1 MRRCIPFAAAF
12 ATFAFAAFPLA
23 AQAQSFRCVGKDGKK
38 YYGQII
44 PRACIGQP
52 YEQLNMQ
59 GMVIKRFDPAIDNED
74 PATKAAQEEKQRA
87 KEAAAREEA
96 RRSRALLATYTSEKD
111 IDAARARALA
121 EPQRQIADIEANI
134 AQREKRLDE
143 LTKRKPAPNQPAAA
157 LQSEIETTRSGIA
170 AQQELLAVKKQVVEA
185 IKARYD
191 EDKKRYQQLTR
202 GR

>member
-1 MRRCIPFAAAF
+1 M
-12 ATFAFAAFPLA
+12 L
-23 AQAQSFRCVGKDGKK
+23 FRSGKK
-38 YYGQII
+38 YYGQVI

-59 GMVIKRFDPAIDNED
+59 GMVIKRFDPTVDNED
-74 PATKAAQEEKQRA
+74 PATRAAEEEKQRE
-87 KEAAAREEA
+87 KDAAAREEA

-134 AQREKRLDE
+134 AQREKRFAE
-143 LTKRKPAPNQPAAA
+143 IKGQKPAPNQ
-157 LQSEIETTRSGIA
+157 SEIETAQSGLA
-170 AQQELLAVKKQVVEA
+170 AQQELLAVKKQVIEA

>member
-1 MRRCIPFAAAF
+1 VL

-38 YYGQII
+38 YYGQVL
-44 PRACIGQP
+44 PRACLGRP
-52 YEQLNMQ
+52 WEQLNKQ
-59 GMVIKRFDPAIDNED
+59 GLVVKRFDPNEEVED
-74 PATKAAQEEKQRA
+74 PA
-87 KEAAAREEA
+87 KEAAQKEKQREKEAAAKELA
-96 RRSRALLATYTSEKD
+96 RRSRALLATYSSVED
-111 IDAARARALA
+111 IDAARERALA

-134 AQREKRLDE
+134 AQREKRLAE
-143 LTKRKPAPNQPAAA
+143 LTKQEPEPNKAAA
-157 LQSEIETTRSGIA
+157 VEAEIQTARSGIA

-191 EDKKRYQQLTR
+191 QDKKHYQELTG

>member
-1 MRRCIPFAAAF
+1 MRRRIPFTAALA
-12 ATFAFAAFPLA
+12 AVAFAAIPPA

-38 YYGQII
+38 YYGQVI

-59 GMVIKRFDPAIDNED
+59 GMVIKRFDPAVDNED
-74 PATKAAQEEKQRA
+74 PATKAAEEEKQRE
-87 KEAAAREEA
+87 KDAAAREEA

-111 IDAARARALA
+111 IEAARARALV
-121 EPQRQIADIEANI
+121 EPERQIADIESNI
-134 AQREKRLDE
+134 AQREKRLAE
-143 LTKRKPAPNQPAAA
+143 LNKRKAAPNESAA
-157 LQSEIETTRSGIA
+157 LESEIETARSGLA
-170 AQQELLAVKKQVVEA
+170 AQQELLSVKKQIVES

-191 EDKKRYQQLTR
+191 EDRKRYQQLTR

>member
-1 MRRCIPFAAAF
+1 MRRCIPFTGALAAL
-12 ATFAFAAFPLA
+12 AFAAMPLA
-23 AQAQSFRCVGKDGKK
+23 AQAQSIRCVGKDGKK
-38 YYGQII
+38 YYGQIV

-52 YEQLNMQ
+52 YEQLNKQ
-59 GMVIKRFDPAIDNED
+59 GLVIKRFDPTVDNED
-74 PATKAAQEEKQRA
+74 PATKAAAEEKQRER
-87 KEAAAREEA
+87 EAAAKEEA

-111 IDAARARALA
+111 IDAARLRALT

-134 AQREKRLDE
+134 AQREKRLAE
-143 LTKRKPAPNQPAAA
+143 LTTRKPAPNP
-157 LQSEIETTRSGIA
+157 SEIETTRSGIA
-170 AQQELLAVKKQVVEA
+170 AQQELLAAKKQVIEA

>member
-1 MRRCIPFAAAF
+1 MRRCIPFAAALT
-12 ATFAFAAFPLA
+12 TFAFAAMPLA

-38 YYGQII
+38 YYGQVI

-52 YEQLNMQ
+52 YEQLNKQ
-59 GMVIKRFDPAIDNED
+59 GIVIKHFDPAIDNED
-74 PATKAAQEEKQRA
+74 PATKAAEEEKQRE

-121 EPQRQIADIEANI
+121 EPQRQILDIEANI
-134 AQREKRLDE
+134 AQREKRLNE
-143 LTKRKPAPNQPAAA
+143 LTKRKPTPNQSESPLQADIEAA
-157 LQSEIETTRSGIA
+157 RSGIA
-170 AQQELLAVKKQVVEA
+170 AQQELLAVKKQLVEA

>member
-1 MRRCIPFAAAF
+1 MRRCVPFPAALVAM
-12 ATFAFAAFPLA
+12 AFAAIPLA

-38 YYGQII
+38 YYGQVI

-52 YEQLNMQ
+52 YEQLNKQ
-59 GMVIKRFDPAIDNED
+59 GMVINRFDPTVYNED
-74 PATKAAQEEKQRA
+74 PATKAAEEEKQRE
-87 KEAAAREEA
+87 KDAAAREEA

-121 EPQRQIADIEANI
+121 EPQRQIVDIEANI
-134 AQREKRLDE
+134 AQREKRLAE
-143 LTKRKPAPNQPAAA
+143 LNKKKSAPNESAAVE
-157 LQSEIETTRSGIA
+157 SEIETAQSGLA
-170 AQQELLAVKKQVVEA
+170 AQQELLAVKKQIVEA